1 MFRQFPI
8 WYTQTPDYLNFYVP
22 QYQAISYNPQQCYQ
36 RCMYKLAVTM
46 SYVTD
51 YVMEKYRCKR
61 GD

>member
-36 RCMYKLAVTM
+36 RYMYQTGGNYELCDRLCYGEIQV
-46 SYVTD
+46 
-51 YVMEKYRCKR
+51 
-61 GD
+61 